1 MTFRARLE
9 IISVSEVRPVLKAY
23 RDDHIGAIHEQE
35 LGLLDDHQDIANR
48 IANRFGLGAF
58 VKANISGQYLY
69 EDGEILTYFQ
79 LTPLR

>member
-1 MTFRARLE
+1 M
-9 IISVSEVRPVLKAY
+9 SEYRHYLKAY
-23 RDDHIGAIHEQE
+23 RDDHIGHIHEQE
-35 LGLLDDHQDIANR
+35 LGLLDDHRAIADR

-69 EDGEILTYFQ
+69 EDGEILTDWK